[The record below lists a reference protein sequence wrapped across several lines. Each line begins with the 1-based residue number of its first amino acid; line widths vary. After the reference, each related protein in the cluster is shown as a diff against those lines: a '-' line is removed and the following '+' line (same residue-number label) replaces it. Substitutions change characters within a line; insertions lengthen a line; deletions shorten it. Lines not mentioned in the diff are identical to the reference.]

1 MDLQSK
7 EKSRLRIPLGRFVKK
22 NLPKSYNIIADPVIT
37 FARSAPLSD
46 SVALPPF
53 RWYPLRCKPGQ
64 KKDDYRGELEV
75 RTSFTV
81 KSTTTGGGA
90 DGGSTADLAGSKKE
104 KHKGS
109 LQSLN
114 KKVSGLG
121 GSLMSLGTKEKKNL
135 KKLAKTVGNKVEK
148 VGDKAKKSL
157 SKTNLSKS
165 KDKDLVREE
174 NN

>member
-1 MDLQSK
+1 MFLTVFF
-7 EKSRLRIPLGRFVKK
+7 L
-22 NLPKSYNIIADPVIT
+22 
-37 FARSAPLSD
+37 
-46 SVALPPF
+46 
-53 RWYPLRCKPGQ
+53 RWYSLKCKPGQ

-75 RTSFTV
+75 RTAFTV
-81 KSTTTGGGA
+81 KSTTGGGA
-90 DGGSTADLAGSKKE
+90 DGGSTADLPSGGSKKE

-135 KKLAKTVGNKVEK
+135 KKLAKTVSGKVEK

-157 SKTNLSKS
+157 SRSNLSKS
-165 KDKDLVREE
+165 KDKDLVSLESRVRPNGVYRAIPFLRESDFPFFSLFGSSYPSRHSLAVRR
-174 NN
+174 